1 MRIAKTTKRFRK
13 DYAKLKKSGRRNLLK
28 LHRIMEQLVD
38 GKTLDAIHRDHVFQG
53 VWKDFRDC
61 HIEGDWVL
69 IYQIGK
75 DVDRNETITF
85 CATDNHANL
94 FE

>member
-1 MRIAKTTKRFRK
+1 MGKLIDGEILSPIYK
-13 DYAKLKKSGRRNLLK
+13 DHSL
-28 LHRIMEQLVD
+28 
-38 GKTLDAIHRDHVFQG
+38 QG
-53 VWKDFRDC
+53 QWKDFRDC

-69 IYQIGK
+69 IYKLSK
-75 DVDRNETITF
+75 DVITF